1 MRSSANVSKRIK
13 LYQTVSKCIVT
24 YRSVLNCIKVYRN
37 VSKRIETYRNVSKCI
52 EMYRKRS
59 EFIGTHPSQRVNP
72 GSAPLSDLL
81 RREDI
86 NGFLWL
92 LGNYPDKA
100 KSRKRN
106 KGAMQ
111 DAPLLRIGSRR
122 IAIVLFHFIDCGKD

>member
-1 MRSSANVSKRIK
+1 MRSPSNVSKRIK

-24 YRSVLNCIKVYRN
+24 YRSVLNCI
-37 VSKRIETYRNVSKCI
+37 ETYRNVSKCI
-52 EMYRKRS
+52 ETYRSVLNCIETYRKRS

-72 GSAPLSDLL
+72 GSASLSDLL

-92 LGNYPDKA
+92 LGNCPGKA

-122 IAIVLFHFIDCGKD
+122 IAIVLFHFIDGGKD

>member
-37 VSKRIETYRNVSKCI
+37 VLNCIKLYQTVSKCI
-52 EMYRKRS
+52 ETYRTRS

-81 RREDI
+81 RKEDI

-92 LGNYPDKA
+92 LGNCPDKA

-122 IAIVLFHFIDCGKD
+122 IAIVLFHFIDGGKD